1 MKNEEKLLNLI
12 KTIIKENREDFLKK
26 EKVNLEEIIIKNF
39 YEYGRAVILDR
50 AIPNIYDGLK
60 PVQRRIL
67 FSMYKVLK
75 NNNSFKK
82 SARIVGDVIGKY
94 HPHGDSSVYEA
105 IVSMIQPWIKRI
117 PLIEGQGNFGSIDGD
132 SPAAMR
138 YTEIRLNKTAPLF
151 FDYLDEEIIPFV
163 ENYDGTEKEPTV
175 LPVMFPQLIINGI
188 IQGSI
193 GVGIASQ
200 MPPHNPIEVFSLIN
214 EIYKAKIKNKNITIR
229 KFLSNLPGPDFP
241 TGGKV
246 IVNKDKWKKILETG
260 KGTISL
266 EGTYH
271 IEKEKNRNIIVIDSI
286 PYFQNKSKIV
296 QTIVNLID
304 NKTIPEITNIKDE
317 SNNDDMRILIY
328 FKTKVKDKK
337 EIENIWNKLLKLTP
351 LKINL
356 SYNINVVDNDQILE
370 IGLVD
375 LFFKY
380 ADFQENIIKK
390 KIEKDILNLEEQKK
404 YLELILR
411 IIDNIDIII
420 NIIKKSSK
428 KEIIVKKLSKLGYN
442 EQEIQVIISMPL
454 IKISNFEKNTVKNSI
469 KEIKNKIKEK
479 KTLLKNKEL
488 FYKHIININQQNLKK
503 LKNFDLSR
511 KTKIVKGE

>member
-1 MKNEEKLLNLI
+1 MKNEKKLLTLI
-12 KTIIKENREDFLKK
+12 SSIIKENRENFIKK

-39 YEYGRAVILDR
+39 YEYGKAVILDR

-60 PVQRRIL
+60 PVQRRI
-67 FSMYKVLK
+67 FYAMYKILK
-75 NNNSFKK
+75 NNNNFKK

-151 FDYLDEEIIPFV
+151 FDYLDKDIVPFV
-163 ENYDGTEKEPTV
+163 DNYDGSEKEPAV
-175 LPVMFPQLIINGI
+175 LPVMFPHLIINGI

-193 GVGIASQ
+193 GVGLASQ
-200 MPPHNPIEVFSLIN
+200 MPPHNPVEVFSLIN
-214 EIYKAKIKNKNITIR
+214 EIYKAKINNKNITIR
-229 KFLSNLPGPDFP
+229 KFLNNLQGPDFP
-241 TGGKV
+241 TKGKAV
-246 IVNKDKWKKILETG
+246 ININEWKHILETG

-271 IEKEKNRNIIVIDSI
+271 IEKEKDKNVIVIDAI
-286 PYFQNKSKIV
+286 PYFQNKSKII

-304 NKTIPEITNIKDE
+304 NKNIPEIINIKDE
-317 SNNDDMRILIY
+317 SNNDDIQILL
-328 FKTKVKDKK
+328 FLKTKIKEKK
-337 EIENIWNKLLKLTP
+337 EIENIWKKLLKLTP

-356 SYNINVVDNDQILE
+356 TYNINIVDNEQILE
-370 IGLVD
+370 TGLID

-380 ADFQENIIKK
+380 TNFQENIIKK
-390 KIEKDILNLEEQKK
+390 KINKDILNLEEQKK
-404 YLELILR
+404 YLELILK
-411 IIDNIDIII
+411 ILDNIDIII

-428 KEIIVKKLSKLGYN
+428 KEIIIKNLSKLGYN
-442 EQEIQVIISMPL
+442 EQEIQIIISMPL
-454 IKISNFEKNTVKNSI
+454 IKISKFEKTTVKNSI

-479 KTLLKNKEL
+479 KELLKNKKL
-488 FYKHIININQQNLKK
+488 FYQNIININKQSLKM
-503 LKNFDLSR
+503 LKTFDLSR
-511 KTKIVKGE
+511 KTQIIKEK